1 MEKRKGRW
9 SCRTSGE
16 WESEELKRGIMA
28 FKVKNGGKEGGRER
42 GMNKYVMSRDLGGRR
57 VTTPFSPPPYSTPR
71 RALSTVLC
79 VEKTE
84 AVFYFF
90 IGVGKEEHK

>member
-9 SCRTSGE
+9 TSRTSGE

-28 FKVKNGGKEGGRER
+28 FKVKNGGKEGGREG

-57 VTTPFSPPPYSTPR
+57 VTTPFSPPLLYPSS
-71 RALSTVLC
+71 RALYRAVCRENRSSVLF
-79 VEKTE
+79 
-84 AVFYFF
+84 FYWS
-90 IGVGKEEHK
+90 GQRRT